1 MPACFINVRTRLLQ
15 TVVLS
20 RNLSAMNTK
29 HFSSIIPSSY
39 SMGSRHFSLK
49 FPMEF
54 TELPN
59 AKSQVS
65 EGNDEGSPKFQIN

>member
-1 MPACFINVRTRLLQ
+1 MPACFINVRMRLLQ

-20 RNLSAMNTK
+20 HNLSAMNTK
-29 HFSSIIPSSY
+29 HFSNIIPSSY

-49 FPMEF
+49 FTMEF

-59 AKSQVS
+59 AKARCLKVTMEDHQR
-65 EGNDEGSPKFQIN
+65 FR